1 MASSKQ
7 PKQPAFPHPVLETG
21 VPSYPTPN
29 VPDFY
34 TKSGHIILQE
44 KVSVEKGNY
53 TPLPLDGSV
62 VYSGRDASKWPSPLY
77 LVAERPTADGEYS
90 IRYWA
95 NDRTYASQD
104 PWNYNLSYSGDNPS
118 YPIYTRLYIVR
129 RDQYTPVAIGTV
141 DPIIGGTA
149 VVTKQEMQ
157 ELSDDNPMRS
167 LHVAVQVTYE
177 SVPGPLLGG
186 YENKPGLLGTTTIND
201 QIVAPDTAPD
211 TLSMNVLSSSVEKVS
226 STKSKKTTVYST
238 SPMSLSGG
246 ENKGGLLGTVQ
257 VQQSIVS
264 AGSNPDALSYTTL
277 VGGGISA
284 VVSSAIDPIDASK
297 SKKTTM
303 VSTGPQSLVG
313 SRVSSRGD
321 VETITE
327 SIVPTGTA
335 ANSDS
340 YLLASSEVK
349 PIDQSKSQKT
359 NSAVTGYVQ
368 LSAAGFNIGGVS
380 SSGAKTVITSNIV
393 NPSDYTRPTL
403 GVNDISY
410 TEKALSPTKIE
421 VVRETLDDTLGY
433 PKIYSSGID
442 HVSYTGYY
450 KQYQKVILN
459 SDTLTALATG
469 GVISEYEGIDKLH
482 ARITHRDYSNLIGY
496 QWIETETESY
506 TYPSILNVYN
516 QDWASAWSF
525 SNIKNFFESKTV
537 NVRANVHYKI
547 TDTDDGVQPT
557 YFSQRT
563 LVTDLGTY
571 QNVLHNVL
579 TYKFNNAVVSTVP
592 TEPAPGIGTWFREN
606 IISRVSYTRING
618 MGGLFL
624 QKVVSVP
631 NTEIIYLGGFVQ
643 TPRNYY

>member
-77 LVAERPTADGEYS
+77 LVAERPTVDGEYS

-104 PWNYNLSYSGDNPS
+104 PWNYNVSYSGDNPS
-118 YPIYTRLYIVR
+118 YPIYTRTYIVR
-129 RDQYTPVAIGTV
+129 RDQYTPVAIGTA
-141 DPIIGGTA
+141 DPIIGGNA

-264 AGSNPDALSYTTL
+264 SSASPDALSYTTL

-303 VSTGPQSLVG
+303 VSTGPITLSG

-327 SIVPTGTA
+327 LIVTAGTSA
-335 ANSDS
+335 DSDS

-349 PIDQSKSQKT
+349 PIDASKSQKT
-359 NSAVTGYVQ
+359 NSAVASYVT

-380 SSGAKTVITSNIV
+380 SSGAKTSITNQIV
-393 NPSDYTRPTL
+393 DPASYTRPTL

-410 TEKALSPTKIE
+410 SEKPLSPTKIE

-433 PKIYSSGID
+433 PKVYSSGVD
-442 HVSYTGYY
+442 HVTYEGYY
-450 KQYQKVILN
+450 SQYQQIVPN
-459 SDTLTALATG
+459 SSTLFASASG
-469 GVISEYEGIDKLH
+469 GVITEYEGIDKLH
-482 ARITHRDYSNLIGY
+482 SKLVHRDYSNLDQY
-496 QWIETETESY
+496 TWTETETESY
-506 TYPSILNVYN
+506 TYPAYLVLYN
-516 QDWASAWSF
+516 INWIANWGL
-525 SNIKNFFESKTV
+525 SNIIFYTQARTI
-537 NVRANVHYKI
+537 NVKSRVVYTINGSA
-547 TDTDDGVQPT
+547 VQPT
-557 YFSQRT
+557 NFQTQT

-571 QNVLHNVL
+571 ANVLHNAL
-579 TYKFNNAVVSTVP
+579 NYKWNGSLVNAPFSNP
-592 TEPAPGIGTWFREN
+592 IAGTGNLGEIVARTQ
-606 IISRVSYTRING
+606 VTRING
-618 MGGLFL
+618 MGGLTL
-624 QKVVSVP
+624 AKTVYVP
-631 NTEIIYLGGFVQ
+631 SLATIYGHG
-643 TPRNYY
+643 